1 MHVIF
6 GSVFV
11 DTLMEYTHSFL
22 LFDFLPSHLSFFYT
36 CHLLLGPGCSSFN
49 CGVMMEHSPVTQPL
63 KPAGY
68 CCIKGNPGLEQ
79 NVHTWTR
86 ATTMLYIEHPW
97 GTGFSYGKPEP
108 KTEYEASG
116 DLYAFVQNF
125 FIVFPHLHEHK
136 LYVFGESYAG
146 MFIPSIVRY
155 FHHANLRKNNPF
167 INIAGGAMVREN
179 HLYIID
185 NALSTSPFTRNDVY
199 CLTFSYNSIYIL
211 TLTHTH
217 NITIY
222 NLYYMFTNKTGEW
235 VDRSGNSRTGN
246 Y

>member
-1 MHVIF
+1 MEVSLKRV
-6 GSVFV
+6 SVCVGFFCA
-11 DTLMEYTHSFL
+11 HSFFFNFCHLAISPLSYPL
-22 LFDFLPSHLSFFYT
+22 LLLLL
-36 CHLLLGPGCSSFN
+36 LLLGPGCSSFN

-97 GTGFSYGKPEP
+97 GTGFSYGTPEP

-116 DLYAFVQNF
+116 DLYAFLRNF
-125 FIVFPHLHEHK
+125 YLVFPNLHKHK

-155 FHHANLRKNNPF
+155 IYHANLKTNNPF
-167 INIAGGAMVREN
+167 INIAGGAMVRERERTIY
-179 HLYIID
+179 LYID
-185 NALSTSPFTRNDVY
+185 NA
-199 CLTFSYNSIYIL
+199 I
-211 TLTHTH
+211 
-217 NITIY
+217 
-222 NLYYMFTNKTGEW
+222 
-235 VDRSGNSRTGN
+235 
-246 Y
+246 